1 VAAILHLTGDA
12 VMEDLINR
20 IEQLTQSVEAD
31 ERNIGVL
38 SSGEQLAV
46 ALVLDRKHLL
56 GAYTM
61 LEAVERL
68 GEWFRPALEAQRRRR

>member
-1 VAAILHLTGDA
+1 
-12 VMEDLINR
+12 MEDIINR

-31 ERNIGVL
+31 ERNL
-38 SSGEQLAV
+38 SALTTSEALAV

-56 GAYTM
+56 GDNTM